1 MRLRTFYQRELQL
14 HRVGDERVCK
24 SWRLQFEPR
33 LSTDSLYALRNA
45 ALGGLGAALASAWIV
60 REDLEAGRLVHL
72 APDWQAAPLPVHL
85 VYPPARHQ
93 PARLRAFIAAM
104 REVMP
109 GLTGMRAP
117 LP

>member
-1 MRLRTFYQRELQL
+1 M
-14 HRVGDERVCK
+14 G
-24 SWRLQFEPR
+24 
-33 LSTDSLYALRNA
+33 
-45 ALGGLGAALASAWIV
+45 GAAL
-60 REDLEAGRLVHL
+60 EYRLVHL

>member
-1 MRLRTFYQRELQL
+1 
-14 HRVGDERVCK
+14 VGD
-24 SWRLQFEPR
+24 
-33 LSTDSLYALRNA
+33 D
-45 ALGGLGAALASAWIV
+45 LA
-60 REDLEAGRLVHL
+60 AGRLVHL

-93 PARLRAFIAAM
+93 PARLRAFMEAM

-109 GLTGMRAP
+109 SLTGMRSP